1 MARDKNSGRK
11 AIGEVPGAMRP
22 LFVGVFFTF
31 APIGCLVAMAHA
43 PPAGWVYGALM
54 AVVSGLIAVG
64 WSYTFVTGRFWLL
77 AAIVPAQ
84 MVLPPVLF
92 WAFSRIG
99 VMGIGMGMTPQ
110 ARTIVLGVMAV
121 ALMVV
126 GFVLSMRVVSRVEA
140 HSVRART
147 ELDVARR
154 MHETIVPPISLR
166 AGDIEVFGRSE
177 PSSEMGGDLIDAV
190 ARDGQVDVFLAD
202 VSGHG
207 VGAGV
212 VMGMVKSSI
221 RTLMRSRGSLEGLVT
236 DLNAV
241 LADLITSEMFA
252 TFACV
257 RLRSGG
263 AAEYAL
269 AGHLPIWHFIAA
281 TGEIR
286 DLPNDRLP
294 LGIDAAE
301 QYITG
306 RAPVARGDTLAMIT
320 DGLVEVL
327 DPAGRQLGMGELR
340 EMFRSNARESLP
352 ALHGAL
358 IGAARAH
365 GAQADDQSV
374 VLIRV
379 G

>member
-1 MARDKNSGRK
+1 MARAKKSVRK
-11 AIGEVPGAMRP
+11 AVGDVPGAARP
-22 LFVGVFFTF
+22 LFIGVFFTF
-31 APIGCLVAMAHA
+31 APIGCLIAVAHD
-43 PPAGWVYGALM
+43 PPAGWAYGAMM

-84 MVLPPVLF
+84 AMLPPALF
-92 WAFSRIG
+92 WLFSR
-99 VMGIGMGMTPQ
+99 MGLMNVGTGMSPQ
-110 ARTIVLGVMAV
+110 SRTIVLGVMAV
-121 ALMVV
+121 ALMIV
-126 GFVLSMRVVSRVEA
+126 GFILSMRVVSRVEA

-154 MHETIVPPISLR
+154 MHETIVPPITLR

-190 ARDGQVDVFLAD
+190 VRDGQVDVFLAD

-241 LADLITSEMFA
+241 LSDLTTDDMFA

-257 RLRSGG
+257 RIKPG
-263 AAEYAL
+263 AAAEFAL
-269 AGHLPIWHFIAA
+269 AGHLPILHYIAA
-281 TGEIR
+281 TGEVR

-306 RAPVARGDTLAMIT
+306 RAPVARGDTLVMVT
-320 DGLVEVL
+320 DGLVEVM
-327 DPAGRQLGMGELR
+327 DTAGRQLGLAALR
-340 EMFRSNARESLP
+340 DTFKREARSPLP
-352 ALHGAL
+352 TLHAAL

-365 GAQADDQSV
+365 GVQSDDQSV
-374 VLIRV
+374 VLVRV